1 MKTVSYLL
9 MVGLISS
16 GVAHAESVSLL
27 SNEVDVSNNAT
38 LVRSSETPRKVKLS
52 VSVPIQNRVC
62 TQYAPVP
69 VFGPDP
75 SCGYNVIYYP
85 CGGGGHHE
93 GGEHHGGGRRRDE
106 MAMPQGMC
114 VTQQMRSC
122 QHLETRCVQTGVET
136 SMENRRVTI
145 VFDNAELNANQTET
159 YQFTANQMGVDRGV
173 DYEFRAISTEAP
185 VKIKKWDFIWHR
197 FKVKSAQ

>member
-1 MKTVSYLL
+1 MKHVSYLL
-9 MVGLISS
+9 MFGLVAS
-16 GVAHAESVSLL
+16 GIAHAESVSLL
-27 SNEVDVSNNAT
+27 SNEVEVSNNAT
-38 LVRSSETPRKVKLS
+38 LVRSAETPRKVKLT

-69 VFGPDP
+69 VFGPDA

-85 CGGGGHHE
+85 CGGVGHHR
-93 GGEHHGGGRRRDE
+93 GGIRRDGVV
-106 MAMPQGMC
+106 MPQGIC

-136 SMENRRVTI
+136 NMENRRVTI
-145 VFDNAELNANQTET
+145 VFDNAAVSANQTEM
-159 YQFTANQMGVDRGV
+159 YQFTANQMGVGGGV